1 MSLVWFK
8 SSNTLGLV
16 IVSTF
21 FSLFRNSQFLAVCFG
36 SLLSGI
42 FLFCQALGNLS
53 HLVMH
58 YLGVFTGICAVVF
71 WFYPPTPFFALMQ
84 PNWQG
89 SLQTFCLGGPL
100 EILGWHNKNKIS
112 SFITLLSNIGKKRE
126 NFSGGQFPP
135 WPPLGCAP
143 AHCITLPLL
152 GLCIHCGSPG

>member
-8 SSNTLGLV
+8 SGNTLGLV

-21 FSLFRNSQFLAVCFG
+21 FPSLETLIIFG
-36 SLLSGI
+36 SLFWIII
-42 FLFCQALGNLS
+42 FWNIPFLPGFGKLESSCQALPWCVHWDSCCCLLVLS
-53 HLVMH
+53 PDTFFCTHATSL
-58 YLGVFTGICAVVF
+58 TGE
-71 WFYPPTPFFALMQ
+71 PPV
-84 PNWQG
+84 
-89 SLQTFCLGGPL
+89 
-100 EILGWHNKNKIS
+100 LGWHNKNKIS
-112 SFITLLSNIGKKRE
+112 SFITLLSNIGKKRV